1 MIPEK
6 FNPVAAA
13 GSAHTIDVMSND
25 KGNNGGGRGN
35 ISQQMVEDM
44 KEEM

>member
-6 FNPVAAA
+6 FNPDKAA
-13 GSAHTIDVMSND
+13 GSAKTIDVMSD
-25 KGNNGGGRGN
+25 EKRMNGGGRGN

-44 KEEM
+44 MEEM